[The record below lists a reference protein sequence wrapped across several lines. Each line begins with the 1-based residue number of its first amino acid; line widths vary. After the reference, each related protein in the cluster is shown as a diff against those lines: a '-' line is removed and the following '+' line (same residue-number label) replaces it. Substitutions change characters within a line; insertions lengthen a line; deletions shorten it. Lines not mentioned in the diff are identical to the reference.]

1 MAMRSHY
8 CGLVTEA
15 LLGQTVTLCGW
26 VNRRRDHGDVIFVD
40 LRDREGYVQ
49 VVCDSDRAEMFKV
62 AEDLRNEFCVQVKG
76 LVRARPDG
84 TVNDNLKSGKI
95 EVLCHE
101 LTVLNPSVTPP
112 FQLDDDNLSETTR
125 LTHRVLDLRR
135 PYMQNNLM
143 LRYRV
148 AMEVRKFLDA
158 NGFLDIETP
167 MLTKSTPEGAR
178 DYLVPSRVHDGHF
191 FALPQSP
198 QLFKQLLMVSGFD
211 RYYQITKCFRDEDL
225 RADRQPEFTQIDI
238 ETSFLTEDDIRG
250 MFQGMITTVFKN
262 TIGVDL
268 GEFPIMTYQ
277 DAMHLYGS
285 DKPDLRV
292 NLQLAELTD
301 VMADV
306 DFKVFSGAATM
317 KGGRV
322 VALRVPGG
330 SKEGGGISRGEID
343 AYTEFVKI
351 YGAKGL
357 AYIRVNELSK
367 GRDGLQSPI
376 IKNIH
381 HKALQAVLERTGA
394 QDWDLIFFGADK
406 EKVVNDAIGALR
418 IKIGHSEFG
427 KKNGLFTAGWRPMW
441 VVDFPMFE
449 FDEENQRYTAVHHPF
464 TAPKEGHEDWMVTAP
479 EKCISQ
485 GYDMV
490 LNGWEMGGG
499 SVRIHRADVQQK
511 VFDALKITP
520 EEAQAKFGFLLD
532 ALQYGAPPHGGLAF
546 GLDRIITLMT
556 GAESIRD
563 VIAFPKTQRAQCL
576 LTQAPSPV
584 DEKQLRELHIRLR
597 NTDLVK
603 SAERGVPVRAAGS
616 GGAH

>member
-1 MAMRSHY
+1 MSMVSQVKSQMRSHY

-15 LLGQTVTLCGW
+15 LMGETVSLCGW
-26 VNRRRDHGDVIFVD
+26 VNRRRDHGGVIFVD

-49 VVCDSDRAEMFKV
+49 VVCDPDRADMFST
-62 AEDLRNEFCVQVKG
+62 AESVRNEFCIQIKG
-76 LVRARPDG
+76 VVRARPEGTTNDG
-84 TVNDNLKSGKI
+84 LKSGKI

-101 LTVLNPSVTPP
+101 MTVLNPSVTPP

-148 AMEVRKFLDA
+148 AMETRKFLDA
-158 NGFLDIETP
+158 NGFIDIETP

-178 DYLVPSRVHDGHF
+178 DYLVPSRVNEGMF

-238 ETSFLTEDDIRG
+238 ETSFMGEQDIRD
-250 MFQGMITTVFKN
+250 MFQGMISKIFKN
-262 TIGVDL
+262 VLDTDL
-268 GEFPIMTYQ
+268 GEFPVMAYAE
-277 DAMHLYGS
+277 AMHRYGS

-292 NLQLAELTD
+292 NLEFTELTD
-301 VMADV
+301 IMGDV
-306 DFKVFSGAATM
+306 DFKVFSAPATTP
-317 KGGRV
+317 GGRV

-330 SKEGGGISRGEID
+330 SEMSRGEID
-343 AYTEFVKI
+343 GYTEFVKI

-357 AYIRVNELSK
+357 AWIKVNDVSK

-376 IKNIH
+376 VKNIH
-381 HKALQAVLERTGA
+381 DAAIAEILKRTGA
-394 QDWDLIFFGADK
+394 ASGDLIFFGADK
-406 EKVVNDAIGALR
+406 EKIVNDSIGALR
-418 IKIGHSEFG
+418 LKVGHSAFG
-427 KKNGLFTAGWRPMW
+427 KKAGLFTAGWKPLW

-449 FDEENQRYTAVHHPF
+449 HDEENQRWSAVHHPF
-464 TAPKEGHEDWMVTAP
+464 TAPKDGHEDWMDTDP
-479 EKCISQ
+479 GKCIAKA
-485 GYDMV
+485 YDMV
-490 LNGWEMGGG
+490 LNGWELGGG
-499 SVRIHRADVQQK
+499 SVRIHRAEVQSK
-511 VFDALKITP
+511 VFSALKIGP
-520 EEAQAKFGFLLD
+520 EEAQQKFGFLLD

-546 GLDRIITLMT
+546 GLDRIVTMMT

-563 VIAFPKTQRAQCL
+563 VIAFPKTQRAQDL
-576 LTQAPSPV
+576 LTHAPGPV

-597 NTDLVK
+597 NPQP
-603 SAERGVPVRAAGS
+603 A
-616 GGAH
+616 

>member
-1 MAMRSHY
+1 MRSHY

-15 LLGQTVTLCGW
+15 LIGQTVTLCGW
-26 VNRRRDHGDVIFVD
+26 VNRRRDHGGVIFVD

-49 VVCDSDRAEMFKV
+49 VVCDPDRPEMFKV
-62 AEDLRNEFCVQVKG
+62 AEELRNEFCVQVKG
-76 LVRARPDG
+76 LVRARPEG
-84 TVNDNLKSGKI
+84 TTNDSLKSGKI

-101 LTVLNPSVTPP
+101 LKVLNPSVTPP
-112 FQLDDDNLSETTR
+112 FQLDDENLSETTR

-135 PYMQNNLM
+135 PVMQRNLM
-143 LRYRV
+143 LRYKV
-148 AMEVRKFLDA
+148 AMAVRRFLDEH
-158 NGFLDIETP
+158 GFVDIETP

-238 ETSFLTEDDIRG
+238 ETSFLGEQEIRDL
-250 MFQGMITTVFKN
+250 FQGMIKHVFQVAL
-262 TIGVDL
+262 GVDL
-268 GEFPIMTYQ
+268 GEFPVMPYAE
-277 DAMHLYGS
+277 AMHRFGS

-292 NLQLAELTD
+292 RLEFTELTD
-301 VMADV
+301 VMKDV
-306 DFKVFSGAATM
+306 DFKVFSGPATTP
-317 KGGRV
+317 GGRV

-330 SKEGGGISRGEID
+330 GEMSRGEID
-343 AYTEFVKI
+343 GYTEFVKI

-357 AYIRVNELSK
+357 AWIKVNDAAK

-376 IKNIH
+376 VKNLHDAAI
-381 HKALQAVLERTGA
+381 AEILQRTGA
-394 QDWDLIFFGADK
+394 QSGDILLFGADK
-406 EKVVNDAIGALR
+406 AKVVNDGIGALR
-418 IKIGHSEFG
+418 LKIGHSDFAR
-427 KKNGLFTAGWRPMW
+427 KTGLFESRWAPLW

-449 FDEENQRYTAVHHPF
+449 YDEEEGRWNAMHHPF
-464 TAPKEGHEDWMVTAP
+464 TSPKDGHEDYMDSDPGRCVA
-479 EKCISQ
+479 KA
-485 GYDMV
+485 YDMV
-490 LNGWEMGGG
+490 LNGWELGGG
-499 SVRIHRADVQQK
+499 SVRIHRAEVQKK
-511 VFDALKITP
+511 VFDALNITP
-520 EEAQAKFGFLLD
+520 EDAQVKFGFLLD

-546 GLDRIITLMT
+546 GLDRLVTLMT

-576 LTQAPSPV
+576 LTQAPSLV

-597 NTDLVK
+597 NP
-603 SAERGVPVRAAGS
+603 G
-616 GGAH
+616 

>member
-1 MAMRSHY
+1 MRSNY

-15 LLGQTVTLCGW
+15 LMGQTVSLCGW
-26 VNRRRDHGDVIFVD
+26 VNRRRDHGGVIFVD

-49 VVCDSDRAEMFKV
+49 VVCDPDRADMFTT
-62 AEDLRNEFCVQVKG
+62 AEVVRNEFCVQVKG
-76 LVRARPDG
+76 IVRARPEG
-84 TVNDNLKSGKI
+84 TVNEGLKSGKI

-101 LTVLNPSVTPP
+101 MTVLNPSVTPP

-148 AMEVRKFLDA
+148 AMETRKFLDA
-158 NGFLDIETP
+158 NGFIDIETP

-178 DYLVPSRVHDGHF
+178 DYLVPSRVNEGQF

-198 QLFKQLLMVSGFD
+198 QLFKQLLMVAGFD

-238 ETSFLTEDDIRG
+238 ETSFLGEQEIRD
-250 MFQGMITTVFKN
+250 MFQGMISNIFKTVLN
-262 TIGVDL
+262 TDL
-268 GEFPIMTYQ
+268 GEFPVMAYADT
-277 DAMHLYGS
+277 MHRYGS

-292 NLQLAELTD
+292 SMEFTELTD

-306 DFKVFSGAATM
+306 DFKVFSVPATTV
-317 KGGRV
+317 GGRV
-322 VALRVPGG
+322 VALRVAGG
-330 SKEGGGISRGEID
+330 SEMPRSEID

-357 AYIRVNELSK
+357 AWIKVNDIAK
-367 GRDGLQSPI
+367 GREGLQSPI
-376 IKNIH
+376 VKNIH
-381 HKALQAVLERTGA
+381 DAALAEILRRTGA
-394 QDWDLIFFGADK
+394 ANGDLLFFGADK
-406 EKVVNDAIGALR
+406 AKIVNDSIGALR
-418 IKIGHSEFG
+418 LKVGLSALG
-427 KKNGLFTAGWRPMW
+427 KKLGLFTAGWKPLW

-449 FDEENQRYTAVHHPF
+449 HDEANNRWSAVHHPF
-464 TAPKEGHEDWMVTAP
+464 TAPKDGHEDWMDTDPGRCVA
-479 EKCISQ
+479 KA
-485 GYDMV
+485 YDMV
-490 LNGWEMGGG
+490 LNGWELGGG
-499 SVRIHRADVQQK
+499 SVRIHQADVQSK
-511 VFDALKITP
+511 VFDALKIGP
-520 EEAQAKFGFLLD
+520 EEAQEKFGFLLD

-546 GLDRIITLMT
+546 GLDRIVTMMT

-576 LTQAPSPV
+576 LTHAPSPV
-584 DEKQLRELHIRLR
+584 DEKQLKELHIRLR
-597 NTDLVK
+597 
-603 SAERGVPVRAAGS
+603 APAA
-616 GGAH
+616 A

>member
-1 MAMRSHY
+1 MRSHY

-15 LLGQTVTLCGW
+15 LLGDTVSLCGW
-26 VNRRRDHGDVIFVD
+26 VNRRRDHGGVIFID

-49 VVCDSDRAEMFKV
+49 IVCDPDRVDMFSTAEV
-62 AEDLRNEFCVQVKG
+62 VRNEFCVQIKG

-84 TVNDNLKSGKI
+84 TVNDSLKSGKI
-95 EVLCHE
+95 EILCHE
-101 LTVLNPSVTPP
+101 LTVLNASVTPP

-148 AMEVRKFLDA
+148 AMETRKFLDA
-158 NGFLDIETP
+158 NGFIDIETP

-178 DYLVPSRVHDGHF
+178 DYLVPSRVNEGHF

-198 QLFKQLLMVSGFD
+198 QLFKQLLMVAGFD

-238 ETSFLTEDDIRG
+238 ETSFMGEQDIRD
-250 MFQGMITTVFKN
+250 MFQGMISNIFKTVLA
-262 TIGVDL
+262 TDL
-268 GEFPIMTYQ
+268 GEFPVMAYA
-277 DAMHLYGS
+277 DAMHRFGS
-285 DKPDLRV
+285 DKPDLRIS
-292 NLQLAELTD
+292 LEFTELTD

-306 DFKVFSGAATM
+306 DFKVFSTPATTP
-317 KGGRV
+317 GGRV

-330 SKEGGGISRGEID
+330 SEMSRSEID
-343 AYTEFVKI
+343 GYTEFVKI

-357 AYIRVNELSK
+357 AWIKVNDIGK
-367 GRDGLQSPI
+367 GREGLQSPI
-376 IKNIH
+376 VKNIH
-381 HKALQAVLERTGA
+381 DAALAEILKCCGA
-394 QDWDLIFFGADK
+394 QSGDIIFFGADK
-406 EKVVNDAIGALR
+406 AKVVNDSIGALR
-418 IKIGHSEFG
+418 LKIGLSPLG
-427 KKNGLFTAGWRPMW
+427 KKVGVFTAGWKPLW

-449 FDEENQRYTAVHHPF
+449 HDEANDRWSAVHHPF
-464 TAPKEGHEDWMVTAP
+464 TAPKDGHEDWMDTDP
-479 EKCISQ
+479 GRCIAKA
-485 GYDMV
+485 YDMV
-490 LNGWEMGGG
+490 LNGWELGGG
-499 SVRIHRADVQQK
+499 SVRIHQADVQSK
-511 VFDALKITP
+511 VFNALKIGP
-520 EEAQAKFGFLLD
+520 EEAQEKFGFLLD

-546 GLDRIITLMT
+546 GLDRIVTMMT

-576 LTQAPSPV
+576 LTHAPSSV

-597 NTDLVK
+597 NPLP
-603 SAERGVPVRAAGS
+603 A
-616 GGAH
+616 